1 MDEEYVL
8 NAEEEE
14 EKEKY
19 WQMHVKNMEL
29 SKQNRRKL

>member
-19 WQMHVKNMEL
+19 WQMHMRSPPEEPHL
-29 SKQNRRKL
+29 G